1 RRAVAAG
8 IPLPEAARMASLTPA
23 RSIGLHDRGELRP
36 GLRADL
42 VTLDPDLTVQ
52 AVHVAGR
59 PVAGTPMAGTPT
71 LENP

>member
-1 RRAVAAG
+1 G

-42 VTLDPDLTVQ
+42 VTLDPELTVQ
-52 AVHVAGR
+52 AVHVAGVPIAGT
-59 PVAGTPMAGTPT
+59 PVAGTPIAGTPT